1 MIQYRK
7 ILELYFNGV
16 SQRTISTSVGS
27 ARNTVSDVIQRAKK
41 RGFVEWTE
49 EYTDPWLETFLFP
62 EKQAVEKGYA
72 PPDWEFVHKEL
83 QKKNMTL
90 KLLHTEYSEQS
101 RLNGQIPYAYRTF
114 AEKYG
119 KYAKKYKAT
128 MPQRRKPGELLE
140 VDWAGS
146 TLALNNRSG
155 GNPFKIYVF
164 IATFPYSQYS
174 YVEGFL
180 DMTSESWLTAHIHAF
195 EYFQGVP
202 EAIVPDNLK
211 TGVIKTQGSEP
222 KLNEAYRELADYYH
236 TVIIPSRVRK
246 PKDKASVEGTV
257 GFVSRQIIASL
268 RHIQCFDLLDLNKKL
283 WHKLEKMNTEAFQKR
298 PGSRI
303 QVYNEEEK
311 PHLHPLRSTR
321 LKLSEWRTAKVQ
333 LNYHIQVDRMY
344 YSVPYEY
351 IQSDVDI
358 RLSKDLIEVYFKES
372 RIASHKR
379 LKGTIGQYATL
390 TEHMPDNHRLFM
402 EHTPENSREWAEGIG
417 KNMLEF
423 IEILLNRSPEKKALH
438 QIISLRNLSRNHS
451 NEALELAA
459 QNILLASSSPTVTV
473 YKTILNRNKKR
484 EKIKEQGKLTETQ
497 TNQSYG
503 FVRGADYFGGKTN
516 DK

>member
-1 MIQYRK
+1 M
-7 ILELYFNGV
+7 
-16 SQRTISTSVGS
+16 
-27 ARNTVSDVIQRAKK
+27 
-41 RGFVEWTE
+41 
-49 EYTDPWLETFLFP
+49 
-62 EKQAVEKGYA
+62 
-72 PPDWEFVHKEL
+72 
-83 QKKNMTL
+83 
-90 KLLHTEYSEQS
+90 
-101 RLNGQIPYAYRTF
+101 
-114 AEKYG
+114 
-119 KYAKKYKAT
+119 
-128 MPQRRKPGELLE
+128 
-140 VDWAGS
+140 
-146 TLALNNRSG
+146 NN
-155 GNPFKIYVF
+155 
-164 IATFPYSQYS
+164 
-174 YVEGFL
+174 
-180 DMTSESWLTAHIHAF
+180 
-195 EYFQGVP
+195 
-202 EAIVPDNLK
+202 
-211 TGVIKTQGSEP
+211 
-222 KLNEAYRELADYYH
+222 
-236 TVIIPSRVRK
+236 
-246 PKDKASVEGTV
+246 
-257 GFVSRQIIASL
+257 
-268 RHIQCFDLLDLNKKL
+268 
-283 WHKLEKMNTEAFQKR
+283 EAFQKR

-311 PHLHPLRSTR
+311 PHFHPLRSTR

-333 LNYHIQVDRMY
+333 LNYHVQVDRMY

-423 IEILLNRSPEKKALH
+423 IETLLNRSPEKKALH

-459 QNILLASSSPTVTV
+459 QNILLASSRPTVTV